1 MVTINN
7 ETIMSK
13 EKSKVDFKTEVVSYL
28 LLILGSALFAVGDV
42 MFVNPYHLA
51 PGGVYGLANVFNAL
65 WGWKISLAG
74 ICMDIPLLIIGT
86 LILGPKFGV
95 KTIISVVLIPVFTF
109 IMETTWGYKP
119 LIHDGLFDSA
129 EGLTSYLTYMVG
141 ETEHYFQP
149 DMFLNTVV
157 AGLIYGVA
165 IGVIFRAGAT
175 SGGSDIISM
184 IIHKYTKI
192 SLGTLVLIVDSCIS
206 LTTLIIG
213 DIRLPIYS
221 ILRLYIESKIIDLVV
236 DGMKSYKT
244 MFIITDELE
253 AVRDYI
259 LNDLE
264 RGGTLLVGTG
274 LYQGNE
280 RKMIYV
286 TLDRAD
292 MVKLK
297 SNLHRLDP
305 KAFVNI
311 MESSEILGFG
321 FKALPKE

>member
-1 MVTINN
+1 MDSVNI
-7 ETIMSK
+7 K
-13 EKSKVDFKTEVVSYL
+13 KDWKKEVVSYL

-86 LILGPKFGV
+86 IILGPKFGL
-95 KTIISVVLIPVFTF
+95 KTIISVILIPVFTY
-109 IMETTWGYKP
+109 IMETTWGYAP
-119 LIHDGLFDSA
+119 LIHDGEFMDAPAHTALSFVRDGA
-129 EGLTSYLTYMVG
+129 EVWFL
-141 ETEHYFQP
+141 P

-157 AGLIYGVA
+157 AGLIYGIA

-221 ILRLYIESKIIDLVV
+221 IILIYIESKIIDLVV

-244 MFIITDELE
+244 MFIVTDELE
-253 AVRDYI
+253 AVRSYI

-280 RKMIYV
+280 RNMIYV